1 MKEKNPLHVEVGQRI
16 RARREDLKWSRD
28 QLSEAADIST
38 RFLACVE
45 NGQSG
50 LSMES
55 LKSMSR
61 ALGVSTDYLLFASG
75 DGPIPQDLVDALS
88 DIPPAY
94 YELLVRQIRLLGDII
109 NR

>member
-55 LKSMSR
+55 LKHVPCAGSFH
-61 ALGVSTDYLLFASG
+61 G
-75 DGPIPQDLVDALS
+75 LS
-88 DIPPAY
+88 A
-94 YELLVRQIRLLGDII
+94 VRQRRRPHSAGSCGCAL
-109 NR
+109 

>member
-1 MKEKNPLHVEVGQRI
+1 
-16 RARREDLKWSRD
+16 
-28 QLSEAADIST
+28 
-38 RFLACVE
+38 
-45 NGQSG
+45 
-50 LSMES
+50 MES

-61 ALGVSTDYLLFASG
+61 ALGVSTDYLLFGSG

>member
-1 MKEKNPLHVEVGQRI
+1 
-16 RARREDLKWSRD
+16 
-28 QLSEAADIST
+28 
-38 RFLACVE
+38 
-45 NGQSG
+45 
-50 LSMES
+50 
-55 LKSMSR
+55 MSR
-61 ALGVSTDYLLFASG
+61 ALGVSTDYLLFGSG